1 MRTWE
6 DNAHEFGALSKQG
19 VDVRLAVLVATSVEQ
34 GAGQGARADL
44 VTNVTK
50 SGAKVSARQFAE
62 AAGTSAPRI
71 IRHLDAWNRAAEAGL
86 CEPSAGLTPAA
97 ATDTDLLVPD
107 EDDFKAVFTVPD
119 NAGGRTMGNI
129 KTAVT
134 TIEKR
139 GAAAVIDA
147 LEPETVAEIARAA
160 ITKTDPITRDEI
172 VRESKPEPIMAAPK
186 HGTASKEIDAA
197 DKRRRDGEGLTWVL
211 VDDALEDVHS
221 DALHQIKRLAV
232 AMHHARGTEFTSE
245 ERDDIMETLRRAIR
259 DTDRVSKALS
269 TVRDI
274 MDGSPS
280 VDWDVELAKL
290 TEV

>member
-19 VDVRLAVLVATSVEQ
+19 VDVRLAVLVATSVERTHAGRPVI
-34 GAGQGARADL
+34 GANAPI
-44 VTNVTK
+44 
-50 SGAKVSARQFAE
+50 KVSARDFAE
-62 AAGTSAPRI
+62 AAGTTHQRI
-71 IRHLDAWNRAAEAGL
+71 MRHLDAWNRAAGKGL
-86 CEPSAGLTPAA
+86 CTPSADLTPDD
-97 ATDTDLLVPD
+97 ATDPD
-107 EDDFKAVFTVPD
+107 MLAPSEEDFKAVFTVPD

-129 KTAVT
+129 RTAAD
-134 TIEKR
+134 TIAKR

-172 VRESKPEPIMAAPK
+172 VRESKPEPIIAAPK
-186 HGTASKEIDAA
+186 HGTVSKEIDAA

-280 VDWDVELAKL
+280 VDWDAELAKL

>member
-19 VDVRLAVLVATSVEQ
+19 VDVRLAVLVACSVEKAP
-34 GAGQGARADL
+34 AGVRRGSNSNWNQNG
-44 VTNVTK
+44 
-50 SGAKVSARQFAE
+50 KVNATQFAE
-62 AAGTSAPRI
+62 AAGTGPARVL
-71 IRHLDAWNRAAEAGL
+71 RHLDAWNRASDMNL
-86 CEPSAGLTPAA
+86 CPAA
-97 ATDTDLLVPD
+97 DELSPNDALDPELVVPD
-107 EDDFKAVFTVPD
+107 EESFRLCYVVPE

-172 VRESKPEPIMAAPK
+172 VREIKPEPIIAAPK
-186 HGTASKEIDAA
+186 HGTVSKEIDAA

-274 MDGSPS
+274 MEGSPS
-280 VDWDVELAKL
+280 VDWDAELAKL